1 MIEKLSNS
9 SDEHHCRCFKI
20 NPIEIELCKKRLI
33 ELGFEPQ
40 VAEENHGQI
49 FGLRRK
55 LLELLQIHFKVMP
68 NGVIESELEPPPE
81 YPGAHINQ
89 LHSYSPHDGI
99 PVLLE
104 HIGIKYTVIQPVP
117 NTCHLPKIID
127 PDKPLKWWEILIIG
141 LAAVGIG
148 YLILKVIKK

>member
-1 MIEKLSNS
+1 LIENLSNS

-20 NPIEIELCKKRLI
+20 NPNDIELCKERLI
-33 ELGFEPQ
+33 ELGFEAP
-40 VAEENHGQI
+40 VAEENHGQV

-55 LLELLQIHFKVMP
+55 LLELLQIHLKVMP
-68 NGVIESELEPPPE
+68 NGAIEAELEPPPE
-81 YPGAHINQ
+81 YPGAHLNQ

-104 HIGIKYTVIQPVP
+104 HIGIQYAIIQPVP

-148 YLILKVIKK
+148 YLILQAIKK